1 MNPTAI
7 EVWVR
12 TKKTRES
19 GLNLLFAVL
28 SLVAGLVVLFFT
40 FWFTYAII
48 CFGWWGIAAV
58 CDLVFGKRLAA
69 IPHEWRLIIS
79 GLFLVLLFF
88 QHFWTDPQ
96 HWGDYPQRNYVSA
109 PVLQSQAGVVGALGF
124 MLAYPGAS
132 ANMIAD
138 ILLVGPRLIT
148 GSWRL
153 WKQSRRLSHLDETA
167 CAQLLAFLM
176 GRPSA
181 VPYEE
186 LGEAGW
192 EVWFNQIRCFDG
204 VVFLEK
210 GITLSSELRN
220 ELNTQ

>member
-1 MNPTAI
+1 MNSTTIQAWI
-7 EVWVR
+7 NA
-12 TKKTRES
+12 KKNREAW
-19 GLNLLFAVL
+19 LNRLFAGL
-28 SLVAGLVVLFFT
+28 SLLGGLLVLFFT
-40 FWFTYAII
+40 FWFTYAIVW
-48 CFGWWGIAAV
+48 FGWWGVSAIS
-58 CDLVFGKRLAA
+58 DLAFEKKLAMT
-69 IPHEWRLIIS
+69 HEWRLAVC
-79 GLFLVLLFF
+79 GVFLVLLFF